1 MELRSWSNTQRVLE
15 SYAPI
20 IRDRYSEFANLSKPI
35 TFVMGNLEIVF
46 DLPKYWHWIEL
57 GRGPGKFPPPPA
69 IQDWIQKKNII
80 PVARNGIKPT
90 SDQLAYLIGRKISR
104 EGTEGKHALEKTLTS
119 VIDDLIRDLTAAIV
133 QDVKDQ
139 LV

>member
-1 MELRSWSNTQRVLE
+1 MQLRSWENTQRVLE

-35 TFVMGNLEIVF
+35 TFTIGNLEVIF
-46 DLPKYWHWIEL
+46 DLPAYWKYIEL

-69 IQDWIQKKNII
+69 IQDWIQKRNIL
-80 PVARNGIKPT
+80 PVARNGITPT
-90 SDQLAYLIGRKISR
+90 TDQLAYLIGRKISK

-119 VIDDLIRDLTAAIV
+119 VVDDLIRDLTTAIV